1 MTGRHPVRAVVF
13 DLDGTLIDSAPD
25 VANAVNR
32 TLAELGRSPLG
43 PGVVRPMIGDG
54 VRPLL
59 EKALAAT
66 GPAPTPEQVDA
77 GIGRYLHFYRTEP
90 AAHTVV
96 YPGVRE
102 TLRQLADQ
110 GLRLGVCSNKPHEMT
125 VLVLEALGLANLF
138 RAIVGGGLLPVQKP
152 DAGHIGHVIAL
163 MAVSKAETVMVG
175 DSEVDM
181 AAARNTGVRSVAVS
195 YGYARGAAGELDADV
210 RIDSFDLLPKALNR
224 LSAHP

>member
-1 MTGRHPVRAVVF
+1 MSRLDAFRAVVF

-32 TLAELGRSPLG
+32 TLAELGRPPLDFG
-43 PGVVRPMIGDG
+43 AVKPMIGDG

-59 EKALAAT
+59 EKALSAT
-66 GPAPTPEQVDA
+66 GPAPAPDQVAA
-77 GIGRYLHFYRTEP
+77 GIARYLHFYRAEP

-102 TLRQLADQ
+102 TLRLLADR

-125 VLVLEALGLANLF
+125 VLVLEALGLAGLF
-138 RAIVGGGLLPVQKP
+138 RAILGGGVLPVQKP
-152 DAGHIGHVIAL
+152 DPGHLGHVLAL
-163 MAVSKAETVMVG
+163 MAVTAAETAFVG

-181 AAARNTGVRSVAVS
+181 AAARNGGVRSIAVG
-195 YGYARGAAGELDADV
+195 YGYARVPASELDAD
-210 RIDSFDLLPKALNR
+210 ILIQSFSQVPDALARLGVLP
-224 LSAHP
+224 